1 MLNFIHKLLNPHC
14 PHCALEVETIREL
27 DKQSRA
33 CPTCDVLRMELEK
46 SQRRERL
53 LLDRVI
59 SQPEQTNSQTL
70 PDEMVGKMPVM
81 VPRSNL
87 WRQTQQNLER
97 ESIKVA
103 DQLRQDKI
111 KELEKVIIPSHEDTP
126 DAS

>member
-14 PHCALEVETIREL
+14 PHCAVEVDTIREMER
-27 DKQSRA
+27 QSRA
-33 CPTCDVLRMELEK
+33 CPSCDILKMELEK

-59 SQPEQTNSQTL
+59 SQPEQVNSQTL
-70 PDEMVGKMPVM
+70 PDETNGKMPVM

-87 WRQTQQNLER
+87 WRRTQQDLER
-97 ESIKVA
+97 ESLKAAEKI
-103 DQLRQDKI
+103 RQDKI
-111 KELEKVIIPSHEDTP
+111 AELEHVVLPSHEDKP